1 MIHTRYGGS
10 GLGLFICRSE
20 CGPRWPWPSGIAN
33 AHQRSPS
40 CLVVESRSR
49 ASSDKVVVSDFA
61 SRSIDLLTD

>member
-20 CGPRWPWPSGIAN
+20 CGPQWSLAL
-33 AHQRSPS
+33 ADVHQKSPS

-49 ASSDKVVVSDFA
+49 ASLDKAAVSYF
-61 SRSIDLLTD
+61 RPWSIGC